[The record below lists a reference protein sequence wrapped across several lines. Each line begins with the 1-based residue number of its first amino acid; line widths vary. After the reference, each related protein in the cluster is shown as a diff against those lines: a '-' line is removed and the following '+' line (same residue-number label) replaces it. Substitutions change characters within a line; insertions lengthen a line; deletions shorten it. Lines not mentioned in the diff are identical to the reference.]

1 VAAILVALLG
11 LTIFAFYRLVVPP
24 ARWRPVA
31 YVSLLER
38 PG

>member
-11 LTIFAFYRLVVPP
+11 LATFGFSTLVVPP

>member
-1 VAAILVALLG
+1 LLG
-11 LTIFAFYRLVVPP
+11 LAVSAAAWSFRLPP

-31 YVSLLER
+31 FISLLER